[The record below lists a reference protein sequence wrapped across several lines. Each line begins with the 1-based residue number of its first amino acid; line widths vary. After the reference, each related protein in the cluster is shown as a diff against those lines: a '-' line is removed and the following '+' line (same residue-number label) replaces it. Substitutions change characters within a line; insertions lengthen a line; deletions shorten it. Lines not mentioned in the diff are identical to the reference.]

1 VCRNVR
7 TKRTKRTNSRRDGSV
22 VRKMCAISAIRGCL
36 RILFL
41 SWGSGTV
48 QSTYEPPPRHVAP
61 SNVRRKRNKRKK
73 PPSYVRACRFS
84 LGRGGFATNS
94 RHGRTLLYGRNSFL
108 PVTSGTICLL
118 MRYVSAI
125 VLFVTRR
132 RLSPGLVGPGLSGR
146 VAFPK
151 LSKLLNQEDALSAPC
166 YPVLPRRALAGRAHA
181 ADKR

>member
-1 VCRNVR
+1 
-7 TKRTKRTNSRRDGSV
+7 
-22 VRKMCAISAIRGCL
+22 MCAISAIRGCL